1 MARVDT
7 SGLQR
12 VESPRE
18 RLRRWFEDVLV
29 LAGLVAVGWVMGD
42 SIVALLSRGSLLASA
57 VALGLAVMAFL
68 WFWWSAWS
76 RRAKLFSGVL
86 IVLAL
91 AAPLAKHY
99 A

>member
-7 SGLQR
+7 SGLER

-18 RLRRWFEDVLV
+18 RLRRWFEDALVLV
-29 LAGLVAVGWVMGD
+29 GIVAVGWVVGD
-42 SIVALLSRGSLLASA
+42 SIVALVSKGSWLAGA
-57 VALGLAVMAFL
+57 VAVGLATMAFL

-76 RRAKLFSGVL
+76 SRAKLFCGML

-91 AAPLAKHY
+91 VVPLAKHY

>member
-18 RLRRWFEDVLV
+18 WLRRWFEDVLV
-29 LAGLVAVGWVMGD
+29 LLGLVAVGWVMGD
-42 SIVALLSRGSLLASA
+42 SIVALVSKGSRLASA
-57 VALGLAVMAFL
+57 VALGLAIMAFL

-76 RRAKLFSGVL
+76 RCAKLFGGVL

-91 AAPLAKHY
+91 AVPLAKHY
-99 A
+99 V